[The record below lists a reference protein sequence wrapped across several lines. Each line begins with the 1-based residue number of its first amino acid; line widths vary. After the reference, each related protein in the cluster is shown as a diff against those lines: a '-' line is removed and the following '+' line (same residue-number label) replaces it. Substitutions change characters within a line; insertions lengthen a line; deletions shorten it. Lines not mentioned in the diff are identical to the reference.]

1 MQRNADATR
10 WGWDARRPAALVLAL
25 ALGRAKVHASAAAD
39 DHADL
44 LRRAIA
50 YHDELMSAD
59 SLEAIERRTGRTP
72 LHTAAAAGSLRA
84 LRVLIQTLSPAR
96 IAHVDAR
103 GATAL
108 HLAAGGDKGGAN
120 APRPDAIAVLVRDCD
135 GVLDV
140 SARDVRLRTAL
151 HWAAVGS
158 PVDAALAACE
168 ALLDE
173 LDERNRRGR
182 GPTVAALLQERD
194 ASGRTALELAVA
206 DTARVDRPT
215 AAVSA
220 GGGRRGAAD

>member
-10 WGWDARRPAALVLAL
+10 WGWDARG
-25 ALGRAKVHASAAAD
+25 GRQRWFWRWRSDARKVHASAALRD

-72 LHTAAAAGSLRA
+72 LHTAAAAGSLRRA

-120 APRPDAIAVLVRDCD
+120 APRPDAVAVLVRD
-135 GVLDV
+135 
-140 SARDVRLRTAL
+140 ATA
-151 HWAAVGS
+151 S
-158 PVDAALAACE
+158 S
-168 ALLDE
+168 
-173 LDERNRRGR
+173 
-182 GPTVAALLQERD
+182 T
-194 ASGRTALELAVA
+194 
-206 DTARVDRPT
+206 
-215 AAVSA
+215 
-220 GGGRRGAAD
+220 